1 MSACNC
7 GRSRCSREDPY
18 TLRQANYGFYQQA
31 AADCGVCNT
40 LLAVHMPVFQ
50 PSTPTFRAASVKNNE
65 DSADAPEVQAEGSG
79 EGGTPGSGEG
89 CEGSAWSP
97 HALSPGSGRD
107 DDQDD
112 APPDREGFDLVPVRE
127 ETTSGNSYLGI
138 YASST

>member
-1 MSACNC
+1 MFIS
-7 GRSRCSREDPY
+7 Y
-18 TLRQANYGFYQQA
+18 
-31 AADCGVCNT
+31 
-40 LLAVHMPVFQ
+40 
-50 PSTPTFRAASVKNNE
+50 RAASVKNNE
-65 DSADAPEVQAEGSG
+65 ESADAPEVQAEGSV

-127 ETTSGNSYLGI
+127 ETTSGNSYLRI
-138 YASST
+138 YASSTREQATCVNGNCHPSSMQVASTIFDFMIVMDINVEGRVERVRSLMSYLV